1 MTDALSSTSALSS
14 LTSSSA
20 TGGLSST
27 NAAASRDQFLRL
39 FVAQLENQN
48 PLDPQS
54 GADMVA
60 QLAQFSSLEQAVES
74 NNRLADMV
82 SAQDAAASAQLADLV
97 GREVT
102 ADASTIQL
110 DGGAPPA
117 LQVDSDAQIAGG
129 ELTIKDAAGNVV
141 RTIPFGPGEA
151 PLKLDWDGTDA
162 NGVPLASGSY
172 AVEVKAHKADGT
184 DITARPQ
191 LRGIVDAVELTPSG
205 PRLLLGHTRVSPGA
219 VTTIS
224 RPQGV

>member
-1 MTDALSSTSALSS
+1 MIDSLSS
-14 LTSSSA
+14 LSSLQSNTSSP
-20 TGGLSST
+20 GLSSS

-60 QLAQFSSLEQAVES
+60 QLAQFSSLEQAVET
-74 NNRLADMV
+74 NNRLADMI
-82 SAQDAAASAQLADLV
+82 SAQDSAGSAQLADLV
-97 GREVT
+97 GREIT

-117 LQVDSDAQIAGG
+117 LQVASDGSVAGG
-129 ELTIKDAAGNVV
+129 EVIIKDASGNVI
-141 RTIPFGPGEA
+141 RSIPFGGGES
-151 PLKLDWDGTDA
+151 PIQIPWDGTDA
-162 NGVPLASGSY
+162 RGVPLAPGSY
-172 AVEVKAHKADGT
+172 AVEVKAHKADGSDVPAT
-184 DITARPQ
+184 PQ
-191 LRGIVDAVELTPSG
+191 IRGIVDAVELTATG
-205 PRLLLGHTRVSPGA
+205 PRLLLGRTRVSPGA